1 MLDDLA
7 LNILYDESNKNGD
20 TFKEKTSADY
30 FSGLTLGLF
39 EDAKEEEINLNSIS
53 LMTTVGEDK
62 IGGSTYVKEYFKSM
76 IIKQSGT
83 DVKVDR
89 SIQLNKSSGTHPST
103 NKNLV
108 YLLNNN

>member
-1 MLDDLA
+1 
-7 LNILYDESNKNGD
+7 
-20 TFKEKTSADY
+20 
-30 FSGLTLGLF
+30 
-39 EDAKEEEINLNSIS
+39 
-53 LMTTVGEDK
+53 
-62 IGGSTYVKEYFKSM
+62 M

-108 YLLNNN
+108 YYKANIKNQWGKEVL